1 MGCKMKFSWKVNAL
15 ELSRQSGL
23 TEKDLKS
30 DFKSIRDRI
39 SEKPFLFTSVY
50 TSESEK
56 PSPI

>member
-1 MGCKMKFSWKVNAL
+1 MKFSWKVNAL